1 MNNPDAGLFRP
12 FISSSAASTSSIM
25 EIDAVSAPVHIQEA
39 IGEEEERRA
48 LIDVEPGVEYG
59 TMGSSNGESI
69 LHVHKSLPGVG
80 AQHSS
85 QVISR
90 SQTPILTLRRES
102 NTTFHP

>member
-1 MNNPDAGLFRP
+1 
-12 FISSSAASTSSIM
+12 M

-39 IGEEEERRA
+39 IGGEEERRA

-69 LHVHKSLPGVG
+69 FHVHKSLPGVG

-90 SQTPILTLRRES
+90 SQTPIPTLRREL